1 MLSTLAKAI
10 LKNIEILTLTLNIDS
25 TRIIIEG
32 KRANILISKL
42 FTIALSIPPDAVLSG
57 ELSDTTK

>member
-1 MLSTLAKAI
+1 MLSTPARAM

-32 KRANILISKL
+32 KSANILISKL
-42 FTIALSIPPDAVLSG
+42 FTIALSIQPDAVLSG

>member
-32 KRANILISKL
+32 KSANILISKL

>member
-1 MLSTLAKAI
+1 MLSTPARAM

-32 KRANILISKL
+32 KSANILISKL
-42 FTIALSIPPDAVLSG
+42 FTIALSIPPEAVLSG